1 VHTFPTGTVT
11 FLFTDVVDS
20 SRLWE
25 EHPDAMR
32 HAMGVHDE
40 VMSELIEANSG
51 LMVKQTGDGAF
62 AVFDSAI
69 DATTAATAIQ
79 AALTAQSWGPA
90 AALSIRMG
98 LHTGEAELR
107 NSDYFGSAVNRAARV
122 MGLGSGGQIYLSA
135 ATSELVKDRLSDG
148 MSIRD
153 LGDQDLRGMARP
165 ERVFELTTVPQGGKE
180 APSPAPPSRP
190 TDPGDD
196 RGRRA
201 AWIAVLPFENMS
213 GDPDQE
219 YFSDGISE
227 DIITGLSAWR
237 SLRVVSRTSSFHYRG
252 TDLSIG
258 QIAEELGV
266 QYVLEG
272 SVRNAGG
279 RVRVTAQL
287 IEAATDHHVWAD
299 RYDGELEDIFNVQDQ
314 MTRNIVVAIDP
325 AIRDAVAHK
334 SARLQPDNLEAW
346 DHVQRGWSLMQLFR
360 KETNI
365 EARRHFE
372 SAIGLDPNY
381 AQAHAGLSWT
391 HAVDAWLNWV
401 TETSVP
407 IERAYEGAK
416 RAVESDSHDPVCHS
430 VLALANYLMGRMDAT
445 LRSAERAIE
454 LNPSL
459 ATGYF
464 LGGAAK
470 IYGGDPEQGLEMTS
484 YAIALSPR
492 DPTLAWFVGLRAI
505 GHFILENYTEATREA
520 RASIKLRH
528 GYLFG
533 RVVLTSS
540 LAHLGDIESARS
552 ELDEILRIN
561 PAFSTDLLQAYT
573 YHDESDRQRL
583 IAGLRLAGLEE

>member
-1 VHTFPTGTVT
+1 MRTFPTGTVT

-40 VMSELIEANSG
+40 VMSELIEANAG

-69 DATTAATAIQ
+69 DATKAATAIQ

-90 AALSIRMG
+90 AALSIRIG

-122 MGLGSGGQIYLSA
+122 MGLADGGQMFLSA
-135 ATSELVKDRLSDG
+135 ATAELVKDQLLKG
-148 MSIRD
+148 MSLRD
-153 LGDQDLRGMARP
+153 LGDQELRGMARP
-165 ERVFELTTVPQGGKE
+165 EHVFELTSLPQGNNDSVNPE
-180 APSPAPPSRP
+180 PSLGS
-190 TDPGDD
+190 TDPSDD
-196 RGRRA
+196 QARRA
-201 AWIAVLPFENMS
+201 AWIAVLPFDNMS

-237 SLRVVSRTSSFHYRG
+237 SLRVVSRTSSFQYRN
-252 TDLSIG
+252 TDMSIA
-258 QIAEELGV
+258 QIAKELGV

-279 RVRVTAQL
+279 RVRVSAQL

-299 RYDGELEDIFNVQDQ
+299 RYDGELSDIFDVQDQ

-325 AIRDAVAHK
+325 AIRDAAAD
-334 SARLQPDNLEAW
+334 SARSQPDNLEAW
-346 DHVQRGWSLMQLFR
+346 DHVQRGLSFLLNYR
-360 KETNI
+360 KESNI

-372 SAIGLDPNY
+372 SAIELDPDY

-391 HAVDAWLNWV
+391 HSLDAWLNWV
-401 TETSVP
+401 TEKSVP
-407 IERAYEGAK
+407 IERAYEEAK

-430 VLALANYLMGRMDAT
+430 VLAMANFVMRRMDAT
-445 LRSAERAIE
+445 VRSAERAIE

-459 ATGYF
+459 AVGYF

-470 IYGGDPEQGLEMTS
+470 IHSGDPEQGLEMAD

-492 DPTLAWFVGLRAI
+492 DPALAWFIGVRAN
-505 GHFILENYTEATREA
+505 GQFALENYTEAMREA

-552 ELDEILRIN
+552 ELDEILGLN
-561 PAFSTDLLQAYT
+561 PTFTTELLDPYN
-573 YHDESDRQRL
+573 YDDDSVRQRL
-583 IAGLRLAGLEE
+583 IEGLRLAGLEA

>member
-1 VHTFPTGTVT
+1 VRTFPTGTVT

-25 EHPDAMR
+25 KHPDAMR

-40 VMSELIEANSG
+40 VMRELIEANSG

-62 AVFDSAI
+62 AVFDSAM

-122 MGLGSGGQIYLSA
+122 MGLAQGGHTYLSA
-135 ATSELVKDRLSDG
+135 ATAELVKNQLSDG
-148 MSIRD
+148 MSLRD
-153 LGDQDLRGMARP
+153 LGDKDLRGMDRS
-165 ERVFELTTVPQGGKE
+165 EHIFELTDVGQGDE
-180 APSPAPPSRP
+180 TESASIEPSRSKGP
-190 TDPGDD
+190 DNDEA
-196 RGRRA
+196 RRA
-201 AWIAVLPFENMS
+201 TWIAVLPFDNMS

-252 TDLSIG
+252 TDLSIA
-258 QIAEELGV
+258 QIAEDLGV

-287 IEAATDHHVWAD
+287 IEGATDHHVWAD
-299 RYDGELEDIFNVQDQ
+299 RYDDELADIFNVQDQ
-314 MTRNIVVAIDP
+314 MTHNIVTAIDP
-325 AIRDAVAHK
+325 AIRDAAADR

-346 DHVQRGWSLMQLFR
+346 DHVQRGLSLLLTHR
-360 KETNI
+360 KETNV

-372 SAIGLDPNY
+372 SAVELDPDY
-381 AQAHAGLSWT
+381 AQAHAGLSWA
-391 HAVDAWLNWV
+391 HSLDAWLNWV
-401 TETSVP
+401 AERSVS
-407 IERAYEGAK
+407 IDLAYDEAK
-416 RAVESDSHDPVCHS
+416 RAVKYDNHDPVCHFA
-430 VLALANYLMGRMDAT
+430 LALANFAMRRMDAT

-459 ATGYF
+459 AFGHF
-464 LGGAAK
+464 LAGAAK
-470 IYGGDPEQGLEMTS
+470 IHSGSPEQGLEMAT

-492 DPTLAWFVGLRAI
+492 DPALAWFVGLLAN
-505 GHFILENYTEATREA
+505 GQFLLENYSDAAREA
-520 RASIKLRH
+520 RAAIKIRH

-540 LAHLGDIESARS
+540 LAHLGDIEGARA
-552 ELDEILRIN
+552 ELDEILRLS
-561 PAFSTDLLQAYT
+561 PTFTTDLLDAYS
-573 YHDESDRQRL
+573 YADENVQHRL
-583 IAGLRLAGLEE
+583 IEGLRLAGLEA